1 MVCPTKKSHL
11 NSISQSARSKAS
23 FQGTK
28 EKHRSVPASAVE
40 KNLSIHLIKRQNCS
54 ARRLAK
60 ISGGT
65 KTDRAE
71 TPKERLQSL
80 AFVAV
85 RGSMTTLGDAVNI
98 AVASA
103 TRRCVMTDREMAYN
117 LALCFL
123 DKAYKERKITRQTYN
138 FLLQKLNEKYNPLVP
153 KTSRI

>member
-1 MVCPTKKSHL
+1 M
-11 NSISQSARSKAS
+11 
-23 FQGTK
+23 
-28 EKHRSVPASAVE
+28 PASVVE
-40 KNLSIHLIKRQNCS
+40 RNLSIRLTKRQNCS
-54 ARRLAK
+54 ARRLAR
-60 ISGGT
+60 INGGT

-85 RGSMTTLGDAVNI
+85 KHSMTMLGDAVNI

-103 TRRCVMTDREMAYN
+103 IRRCVMADRELAYN

-138 FLLQKLNEKYNPLVP
+138 FLLQKLNEKYIPLVP
-153 KTSRI
+153 RTSKI